1 MMDFSDLVSQMYSL
15 ESLDNRINGDIETAQ
30 ANKKYVD
37 IAANINAGELQ
48 GAMKKY
54 LMPGEK
60 GEEPL
65 ITQIHKMLKTIEKD
79 EKLSS
84 GVRSYLTKYFK
95 NYLSNLGP
103 LVKYYNGEFLLNE
116 AKQIKETKEGVPK
129 LEKAHAENV
138 KRGKEFL
145 SYIC

>member
-1 MMDFSDLVSQMYSL
+1 MMNFGDLVSQMYSL
-15 ESLDNRINGDIETAQ
+15 ESWGNCIDGEIETAQ
-30 ANKKYVD
+30 ANKQYVG
-37 IAANINAGELQ
+37 IAAKLNAGELQ
-48 GAMKKY
+48 EAIKKY
-54 LMPGEK
+54 LTPGEK

-65 ITQIHKMLKTIEKD
+65 IAQIHKMLKTIEKD
-79 EKLSS
+79 EKISA

-95 NYLSNLGP
+95 NYLSGLGP

-116 AKQIKETKEGVPK
+116 AKQINETKEGIPK
-129 LEKAHAENV
+129 MEKAHAENV